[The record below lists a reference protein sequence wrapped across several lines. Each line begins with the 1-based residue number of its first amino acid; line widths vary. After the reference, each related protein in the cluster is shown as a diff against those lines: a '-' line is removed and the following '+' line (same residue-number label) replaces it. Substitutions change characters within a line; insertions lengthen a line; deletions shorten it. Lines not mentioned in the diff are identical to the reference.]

1 MFDKMLG
8 RSFDQVCKLIDRV
21 EKGQSDDAPIELP
34 GTFRHRD
41 THGKE
46 HIVVTQVE
54 QVTVVTKETDAAPKP
69 LT

>member
-34 GTFRHRD
+34 GTFKHRD
-41 THGKE
+41 RHGKE
-46 HIVVTQVE
+46 HIVEIQVE
-54 QVTVVTKETDAAPKP
+54 KVTVITQEPDATPEP
-69 LT
+69 L